1 MQRRLLQQGREP
13 VRSSIAPAET
23 RFRTNNDPHSFLSS
37 SGLVGHDNMARNDN
51 RGGNDYMGGDD
62 NYDCTFFDP
71 RPVVSVE
78 APAPPAAIR
87 SPSPSHTLSIHPLN
101 PHSQS
106 TLSTHLLTPPSNPIL
121 LTPSVTTL
129 SLSLVQD
136 LASLP
141 QSSVLP

>member
-1 MQRRLLQQGREP
+1 M
-13 VRSSIAPAET
+13 RSSIAPAET

-78 APAPPAAIR
+78 AHAPPAAIR
-87 SPSPSHTLSIHPLN
+87 SRSPSHTLSLHPLN
-101 PHSQS
+101 PS
-106 TLSTHLLTPPSNPIL
+106 
-121 LTPSVTTL
+121 
-129 SLSLVQD
+129 
-136 LASLP
+136 
-141 QSSVLP
+141 